1 MEDNDLLDCTN
12 TNNTKGGITALKN
25 LKKYYAQ
32 IAYLKELRHNPYTW
46 RIYSMFIIDFI
57 QNTIMPQIESIK
69 RLNGCYAANA
79 IKISNLFQ
87 QVPYNDPFFSKTAG
101 LTGEN
106 SSSYFYRL
114 GFCDTTI
121 DNEAECTRKGFEWTK
136 GGPMNKNQDQ
146 YICRRGRYMYV
157 QNTPGYPNAPSDSNK
172 GILGSVM
179 GDMMAMSPEKL
190 INASQGNGS
199 LDIDFQTCPGKSN
212 PSKLQEVNMFSYG
225 D

>member
-1 MEDNDLLDCTN
+1 M
-12 TNNTKGGITALKN
+12 
-25 LKKYYAQ
+25 
-32 IAYLKELRHNPYTW
+32 
-46 RIYSMFIIDFI
+46 
-57 QNTIMPQIESIK
+57 
-69 RLNGCYAANA
+69 
-79 IKISNLFQ
+79 
-87 QVPYNDPFFSKTAG
+87 FSKTVG

-121 DNEAECTRKGFEWTK
+121 DNKAECVRKGFEWTK

-157 QNTPGYPNAPSDSNK
+157 QNTPGYQNAPSDSNK

-179 GDMMAMSPEKL
+179 GDMMEMSPEKL
-190 INASQGNGS
+190 INASQGTGS

-212 PSKLQEVNMFSYG
+212 PSKLQEINMFFVELYINES
-225 D
+225 DDCILSEA